1 MKHSIKLS
9 LMIAGIFSLMLTGC
23 KKYEDGDT
31 FSWFCKM
38 YVVNKWKI
46 EKQFIVN
53 SGADITPT
61 NNNWINLKSNYAY
74 DQYQADTVSSTGTW
88 ALDGKKEEFIMIPD
102 DYVLGT
108 QIGLVYKIIRLENKR
123 FRIQSKSTNPI
134 QTDYIPK

>member
-9 LMIAGIFSLMLTGC
+9 LMIACIFSLMLTGC

-46 EKQFIVN
+46 EKQFVVN

-61 NNNWINLKSNYAY
+61 NNNWIDLKRNYAY
-74 DQYQADTVSSTGTW
+74 EQYQADTVSSTGTW

-102 DYVLGT
+102 EYVLGT
-108 QIGLVYKIIRLENKR
+108 QIGFVYKIIRLENKR

>member
-1 MKHSIKLS
+1 MKHAIKLS
-9 LMIAGIFSLMLTGC
+9 LMIACIFSFMLTGC

-46 EKQFIVN
+46 EKQFVVN
-53 SGADITPT
+53 TGTDITPT

-74 DQYQADTVSSTGTW
+74 EQYQADTVSSTGKW

-102 DYVLGT
+102 EFVLGT
-108 QIGLVYKIIRLENKR
+108 QIGFVYKIIRLENKR